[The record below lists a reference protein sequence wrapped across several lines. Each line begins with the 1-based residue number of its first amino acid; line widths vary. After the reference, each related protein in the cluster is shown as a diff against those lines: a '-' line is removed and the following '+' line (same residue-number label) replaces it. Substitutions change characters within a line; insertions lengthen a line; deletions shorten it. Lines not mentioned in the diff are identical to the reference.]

1 VKLFLT
7 TFAVLLAAVAAPA
20 RAFVIGAAVQGNGS
34 STTVGSTNAD
44 GSINFYALLN
54 GSGTYGV
61 SGGGNNGLSADQC
74 TIGASSS
81 NCGGGTLDMWLR
93 FAPVTVGAN
102 VLTLQFT
109 DLDLEGV
116 NDPDYFLE
124 SVRVYN
130 EANASVA
137 YVNDEDDPQV
147 VSANNDN
154 QTLSV
159 GIDVTGDNVYFVRL
173 SFVTSFVGAPRG
185 TYTNTIERVRAT
197 MDSSVSVPEPG
208 TLSLLGAGLLVI
220 GFASRRRGRASK

>member
-54 GSGTYGV
+54 GTGTYGV
-61 SGGGNNGLSADQC
+61 TAGNNGLVADTC
-74 TIGASSS
+74 TIGAYSS

-93 FAPVTVGAN
+93 FAPVTLGAN
-102 VLTLQFT
+102 VLSLQFT
-109 DLDLEGV
+109 DLDLAGV
-116 NDPDYFLE
+116 NDPNYFLE

-130 EANASVA
+130 EANTSVA
-137 YVNDEDDPQV
+137 YVNEASDPEV
-147 VSANNDN
+147 VSANHDN

-159 GIDVTGDNVYFVRL
+159 GLDVTGNNVYFVRL
-173 SFVTSFVGAPRG
+173 RFVTSFVGAPRG

-197 MDSSVSVPEPG
+197 MDTVSVPEPG
-208 TLSLLGAGLLVI
+208 TLSLLGAGLLAI
-220 GFASRRRGRASK
+220 GFMSRRRDRAAK